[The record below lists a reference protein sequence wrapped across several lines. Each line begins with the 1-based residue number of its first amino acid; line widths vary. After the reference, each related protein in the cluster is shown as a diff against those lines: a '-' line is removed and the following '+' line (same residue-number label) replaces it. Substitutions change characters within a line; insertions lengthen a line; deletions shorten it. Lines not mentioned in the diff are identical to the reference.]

1 MENDHEVETVSI
13 IELHPTGINY
23 NPDEILAITS
33 ERKGHLGMDI
43 EAMLKDLESD
53 IEQAESDLKIAKER
67 LVRIRK
73 ELKEER
79 EG

>member
-1 MENDHEVETVSI
+1 
-13 IELHPTGINY
+13 
-23 NPDEILAITS
+23 
-33 ERKGHLGMDI
+33 MDI

-53 IEQAESDLKIAKER
+53 IKQVENDLKIANYR
-67 LVRIRK
+67 LARIRK

>member
-1 MENDHEVETVSI
+1 
-13 IELHPTGINY
+13 
-23 NPDEILAITS
+23 
-33 ERKGHLGMDI
+33 MDI

-53 IEQAESDLKIAKER
+53 IDQAESDLKIAKER
-67 LVRIRK
+67 LGRIRK